1 MATQTTS
8 QETQTGL
15 DENIAGALSYVLG
28 LITGIIFF
36 VLEGDNRFVKFHA
49 AQSIVYSVVVIVVNI
64 AFTVLGIVLAFIPRI
79 GGIFS
84 GLVGLVSML
93 VSLVFFLGW
102 LFLMYKAFQH
112 EEYELPLVG
121 GIARSIAA

>member
-1 MATQTTS
+1 MATQAAS

-28 LITGIIFF
+28 LITGVIFF

-49 AQSIVYSVVVIVVNI
+49 AQSIVYSVVVIAVNI
-64 AFTVLGIVLAFIPRI
+64 AFTVLSVVLAFIPRI

-93 VSLVFFLGW
+93 VSFAFFVGW
-102 LFLMYKAFQH
+102 LFLMYKAYQH

-121 GIARSIAA
+121 GIARSIAS